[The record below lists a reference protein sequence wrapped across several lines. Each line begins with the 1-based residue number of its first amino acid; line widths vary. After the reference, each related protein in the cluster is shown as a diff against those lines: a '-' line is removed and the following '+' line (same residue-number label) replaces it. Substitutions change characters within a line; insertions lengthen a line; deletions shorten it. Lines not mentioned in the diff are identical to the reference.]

1 MIIKNNKHL
10 IQIDIKENKRRK
22 RKLLG
27 KSKSKYNIDDGKN
40 KKLVNSS

>member
-10 IQIDIKENKRRK
+10 IQIDIKENRRRK

-27 KSKSKYNIDDGKN
+27 KSKSKYKVDDGNN
-40 KKLVNSS
+40 KKLVNFS